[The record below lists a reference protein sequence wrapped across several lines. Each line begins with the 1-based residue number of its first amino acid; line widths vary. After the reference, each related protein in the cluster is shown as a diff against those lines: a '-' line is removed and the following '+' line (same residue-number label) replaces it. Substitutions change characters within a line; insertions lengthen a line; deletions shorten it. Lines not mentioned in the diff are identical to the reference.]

1 MLRLL
6 PGSAMTSN
14 TAAAPRV
21 SARLGPPS
29 SVDVLFIEPGSA
41 MLNMKTALPRTSRPA
56 KSASLPVP
64 AQTASTS
71 RPSDPVPGVPYA
83 GAADPSRTSVVGPDV
98 AVIVH
103 DCGIHCGGRSI
114 GWMRTPDNP
123 TRLKWPAS
131 QSADSASEEVPV
143 MRPQNCG

>member
-21 SARLGPPS
+21 SARFGPPS
-29 SVDVLFIEPGSA
+29 AVDVLFIDPGSA

-64 AQTASTS
+64 DPHGVHVDAV
-71 RPSDPVPGVPYA
+71 RPALRVPGVPYA
-83 GAADPSRTSVVGPDV
+83 GAADRSSCSVVAPDV

-103 DCGIHCGGRSI
+103 DCGIHCGGKSI
-114 GWMRTPDNP
+114 GWMRTSDNP
-123 TRLKWPAS
+123 MRLK
-131 QSADSASEEVPV
+131 
-143 MRPQNCG
+143 